1 VEEVCRYANGGDLAA
16 GRIFDGWNTA
26 ACDDGYAWTAP
37 VGGYL
42 PNRWGFHNMAGNA
55 WEWCEDAWHGSF
67 AGAPSDQG
75 VWGDIGGGGR
85 RVLKGGSW
93 YFEPGDIHVAVRN
106 THRAY
111 EATNGAGFR
120 VLRDIPGL

>member
-1 VEEVCRYANGGDLAA
+1 MEEVCRYANGGDLAA

-55 WEWCEDAWHGSF
+55 WEWCEDDWHGSF

-75 VWGDIGGGGR
+75 VWGEIGGGGR
-85 RVLKGGSW
+85 RVLKGGAW
-93 YFEPGDIHVAVRN
+93 YFEPQDLRVAVRN
-106 THRAY
+106 SHRAY